1 MNTKRT
7 TEHRKHYGVAAS
19 FCVVDVIRIPCSH
32 TKKKDGDGFMSS
44 QLSYS

>member
-7 TEHRKHYGVAAS
+7 TEHRKHYGGAAS
-19 FCVVDVIRIPCSH
+19 FCVVDVIRIPCSYR
-32 TKKKDGDGFMSS
+32 KKKHGDGFMSS